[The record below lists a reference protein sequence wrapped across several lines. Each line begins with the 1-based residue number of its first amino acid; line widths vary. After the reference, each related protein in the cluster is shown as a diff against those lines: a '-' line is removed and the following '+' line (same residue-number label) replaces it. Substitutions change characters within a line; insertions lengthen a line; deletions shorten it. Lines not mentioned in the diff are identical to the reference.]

1 MNILSRVKILHK
13 ILALIAILATVSA
26 IITYVGSTSLRSLS
40 DATDVMERS
49 ANQALFASRMNRLVA
64 LLNRNEYAIAADPRP
79 ENVARLKQQ
88 IATEQRELSE
98 LRQRLGRD
106 LPAEYQAQL
115 AKVDDAIKAYNVE
128 LDDTFVQAA
137 KVRRFEVSADLEN
150 LHKSVESSRVVAEQL
165 ATAVRSLSDTLERN
179 VVTVSA
185 AATLE
190 YKASAFLM
198 QLVAGIGISVGLIL
212 GVMIGQFGIAGPIRQ
227 IVATLQQ
234 LATGNYDI
242 AVEGAERRDEVGDV
256 ARAAEIFRENGLE
269 KLRLQEEQAAS
280 EKRAHEEKRRA
291 MNDLAD
297 RFDRAVGGI
306 VGAVSASATELEA
319 AAQTLTSTAEETSIQ
334 SSSVA
339 SASEQMANNVQ
350 TVASATEEMSISAR
364 EIATQVTRSTEIA
377 DKAVSEA
384 SDTAHKM
391 QELSQSTQS
400 IGAIVNLIE
409 AIAGQTNLL
418 ALNATIEAARAGEA
432 GKGFAVVA
440 AEVKQ
445 LAEQTSKATA
455 QIGAQISQI
464 QSATGAAAVSIDG
477 ISETIRQMS
486 AISTSIA
493 AAMEEQTSAT
503 AEISRN
509 VQQASAGTAE
519 VSSNIDGVNQA
530 ASSTGA
536 AAAQVLSSAGELSRN
551 AERLRQEL
559 EGFLANV
566 RAA

>member
-242 AVEGAERRDEVGDV
+242 AVCHFFLGVCSYMGREWELSFRLGMRPWIAV
-256 ARAAEIFRENGLE
+256 AY
-269 KLRLQEEQAAS
+269 
-280 EKRAHEEKRRA
+280 
-291 MNDLAD
+291 
-297 RFDRAVGGI
+297 
-306 VGAVSASATELEA
+306 SAPVA
-319 AAQTLTSTAEETSIQ
+319 AATADPGLLTGLWLCQ
-334 SSSVA
+334 S
-339 SASEQMANNVQ
+339 
-350 TVASATEEMSISAR
+350 
-364 EIATQVTRSTEIA
+364 
-377 DKAVSEA
+377 
-384 SDTAHKM
+384 
-391 QELSQSTQS
+391 
-400 IGAIVNLIE
+400 
-409 AIAGQTNLL
+409 
-418 ALNATIEAARAGEA
+418 
-432 GKGFAVVA
+432 
-440 AEVKQ
+440 
-445 LAEQTSKATA
+445 
-455 QIGAQISQI
+455 
-464 QSATGAAAVSIDG
+464 GAAA
-477 ISETIRQMS
+477 
-486 AISTSIA
+486 
-493 AAMEEQTSAT
+493 
-503 AEISRN
+503 
-509 VQQASAGTAE
+509 
-519 VSSNIDGVNQA
+519 
-530 ASSTGA
+530 
-536 AAAQVLSSAGELSRN
+536 
-551 AERLRQEL
+551 
-559 EGFLANV
+559 
-566 RAA
+566 